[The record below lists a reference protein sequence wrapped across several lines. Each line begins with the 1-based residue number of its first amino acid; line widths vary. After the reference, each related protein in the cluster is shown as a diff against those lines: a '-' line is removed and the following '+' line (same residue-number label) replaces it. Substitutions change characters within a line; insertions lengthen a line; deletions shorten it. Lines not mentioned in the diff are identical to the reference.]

1 MSIFS
6 SSPPAS
12 AGSRRV
18 VALTVVLSASGGLGC
33 REEERPAPPEEVPLE
48 SARRV
53 SSRTVRRVTDA
64 GAPDVAADAGDR
76 GAQAVRSSEIYHGEC
91 EEPGIV
97 QWGFLTFVASTPG
110 DSSIVFRL
118 RSAPSVAALESAH
131 FIELI
136 TASTALGTRRC
147 TVSGPA
153 PCPIDLF
160 DVLGGAPLVHH
171 PYAELEVTLNPSLDG
186 AMPSADE
193 WLLNYSCT
201 FNQ

>member
-1 MSIFS
+1 M
-6 SSPPAS
+6 
-12 AGSRRV
+12 
-18 VALTVVLSASGGLGC
+18 
-33 REEERPAPPEEVPLE
+33 
-48 SARRV
+48 
-53 SSRTVRRVTDA
+53 DA
-64 GAPDVAADAGDR
+64 GASAVSADAGDR
-76 GAQAVRSSEIYHGEC
+76 GVQPIRSSEIYHGEC
-91 EEPGIV
+91 VASGLV

-118 RSAPSVAALESAH
+118 RSAPSVGALESAR

-160 DVLGGAPLVHH
+160 EVLGGAPLAHH
-171 PYAELEVTLNPSLDG
+171 PYAELEITLNPAADG
-186 AMPSADE
+186 VMPSVDE

>member
-1 MSIFS
+1 
-6 SSPPAS
+6 
-12 AGSRRV
+12 V
-18 VALTVVLSASGGLGC
+18 LGC
-33 REEERPAPPEEVPLE
+33 RDDVRPAPLEDTPLE
-48 SARRV
+48 NARRV
-53 SSRTVRRVTDA
+53 SSGTFQPLVDAGASVVSTDA
-64 GAPDVAADAGDR
+64 GGR
-76 GAQAVRSSEIYHGEC
+76 GAQAARSSEIYHGEC
-91 EEPGIV
+91 DAPGLV

-110 DSSIVFRL
+110 NSSIVFRL

-160 DVLGGAPLVHH
+160 DMLGGAPLVHH
-171 PYAELEVTLNPSLDG
+171 PYAELEITFNPAADA
-186 AMPSADE
+186 AMPSIDD

-201 FNQ
+201 FIQ